1 MKTSIYTL
9 RTHKHEHLE
18 RLMQLKAGEYIVLTN
33 TERPER
39 PTAKRPSY
47 SYACN
52 LAYAA
57 NMRTS
62 PATFAVRSVSD
73 DKLRIVR
80 LRDEGTATEVAPP
93 PKLPPKRDAHKQTDA
108 TASLWAVSFGA
119 GTPTLI
125 FSDQDI
131 ANSVANGL
139 GDVSTA
145 IKVL

>member
-1 MKTSIYTL
+1 MKTSTYTV
-9 RTHKHEHLE
+9 RTHKYEHLE
-18 RLMQLKAGEYIVLTN
+18 QLMQLKAGDYIVLTN
-33 TERPER
+33 TEHPER
-39 PTAKRPSY
+39 PAAKRPSY

-57 NMRTS
+57 NKRTR

-80 LRDEGTATEVAPP
+80 LRDEGTATKVAPP
-93 PKLPPKRDAHKQTDA
+93 PERDAHKQTDA

-131 ANSVANGL
+131 ASSVANGL